1 MIKNDLV
8 NQLEDKLAEY
18 EKRHGKRS
26 FSEPENDLDLME
38 KYNELLKENA
48 DLKSII
54 IPNLEKKLAE
64 KERGQVYDE
73 SRLEIQALTTQR
85 DELREVVNKLT
96 SHNNNE
102 LKLAQEKI
110 KQLEFKLQDMKK
122 SMIN

>member
-1 MIKNDLV
+1 M
-8 NQLEDKLAEY
+8 
-18 EKRHGKRS
+18 
-26 FSEPENDLDLME
+26 
-38 KYNELLKENA
+38 
-48 DLKSII
+48 
-54 IPNLEKKLAE
+54 AE

-122 SMIN
+122 INDKLSNRNISESKKGGKLNGFTIINPTKKFFDD